1 MLSSCIHEPLL
12 LEEALD
18 REINAIDEEYQ
29 MYFEQNTV
37 LMMQVMAK
45 HTTEG
50 NLFNR
55 FIWGSKESLTEK
67 DD

>member
-1 MLSSCIHEPLL
+1 MLSSYIQEPLL

-18 REINAIDEEYQ
+18 REINAVDEEYQ

-37 LMMQVMAK
+37 LMLQVLAN
-45 HTTEG
+45 HTTKG

-55 FIWGSKESLTEK
+55 FVWGSKESLLEK